1 MKNALLSLFALAL
14 TLGLSAQKFSTKTG
28 EVSFFSD
35 AALEDIEAV
44 NHQALA
50 ALDLDKGNIAFVLQ
64 IRSFEFEKALMQE
77 HFNENYMHSD
87 KFPKSTF
94 EGSVLNPE
102 VARKDGTHEIK
113 LKGKLTIH
121 GETKEIAVPATL
133 VRKGNELTIQC
144 RFTIKLGEF
153 GIKNDKVENIAEAIE
168 IRVNTTLKS

>member
-1 MKNALLSLFALAL
+1 MKTIFLSLFGFLLVA
-14 TLGLSAQKFSTKTG
+14 GLSAQKFSTKTG

-35 AALEDIEAV
+35 ASLEDIEAV
-44 NHQALA
+44 NHQVLA
-50 ALDLDKGNIAFVLQ
+50 AIDLDKGNIAFVVQ

-94 EGSVLNPE
+94 EGSILNPE

-121 GETKEIAVPATL
+121 GQTKEIAVPATL
-133 VRKGNELTIQC
+133 VRQGKELTIQC
-144 RFTIKLGEF
+144 RFTILLADF
-153 GIKNDKVENIAEAIE
+153 GIKNDKVNNIANEIE
-168 IRVNTTLKS
+168 VKVNTKLKA